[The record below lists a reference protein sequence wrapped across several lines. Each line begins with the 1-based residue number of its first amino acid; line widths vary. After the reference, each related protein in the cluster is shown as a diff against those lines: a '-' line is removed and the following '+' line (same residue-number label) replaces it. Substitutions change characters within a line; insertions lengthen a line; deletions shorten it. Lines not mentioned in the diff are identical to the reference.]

1 MFEETQRTFL
11 CSDLFTHTGNVE
23 AQTASDVVGRFKQGL
38 INDLRGVFA
47 NAYPYSSQ
55 TEDTLRRLAALE
67 PSTLAIMHGSTF
79 VGDGKRAIE
88 DLAIAMR
95 DVLGGGQQ
103 RATANVNLMQLL

>member
-1 MFEETQRTFL
+1 MFEETRRTFL
-11 CSDLFTHTGNVE
+11 CSDLFTHPGNVE

-38 INDLRGVFA
+38 INDLQGVFA

-55 TEDTLRRLAALE
+55 TDDTLRRLAALE
-67 PSTLAIMHGSTF
+67 PRTLALMHGSTF

-95 DVLGGGQQ
+95 EVLGSGSPQV
-103 RATANVNLMQLL
+103 ATTANVQ